1 LHRKSP
7 ISSKASPRC
16 KNLTDRVENSPC
28 SGAGVIDPAGGSSE
42 FSEQGNPL
50 KKDMSNAVHSSTPLD
65 LIGL

>member
-1 LHRKSP
+1 VFHKSSRP
-7 ISSKASPRC
+7 C
-16 KNLTDRVENSPC
+16 GNSPC